1 MYKNITVNPI
11 SHLQG
16 NMLFVTLIFKK
27 YSFKTSAEK
36 PPLLYYLR
44 NRRDDRFLS
53 NFYLSILHKYSK
65 DLTTVRNI
73 LEQKNTIINR
83 NSVYE
88 KNIEQKNKKVTNFY
102 HKNVLKNSRQE
113 NQKSINFYDKNLM
126 HTTNPFTQNILNEVN
141 LRQKNQKSTNFYH
154 ENLMHTNTRDTI
166 NEIFSYKTT
175 TPPRNNIHSITP
187 FRHQNRT
194 QNSIQNT
201 TIQDATIIYNKEE
214 GKTVLS
220 EPMINEEV
228 LKKIIKERNII
239 KNSHFESSAVTE
251 SNINN
256 INPYDIKKLA
266 TKIYPFIINQW
277 QKEFERRGVFYG

>member
-16 NMLFVTLIFKK
+16 NMLFVTLIFEK
-27 YSFKTSAEK
+27 YSFKTSAGK
-36 PPLLYYLR
+36 SPLLYYLG

-65 DLTTVRNI
+65 DLTTVQNV

-83 NSVYE
+83 NSVHE

-154 ENLMHTNTRDTI
+154 ENLMHTNTGDTI
-166 NEIFSYKTT
+166 NEIFSYKTI

-187 FRHQNRT
+187 LRHKNRT
-194 QNSIQNT
+194 QSSIQNT
-201 TIQDATIIYNKEE
+201 TIPDAPIIYAKEE
-214 GKTVLS
+214 KKEFLEQTVT
-220 EPMINEEV
+220 EKV
-228 LKKIIKERNII
+228 LKKIINETNIMENSHQTSSPII
-239 KNSHFESSAVTE
+239 KM
-251 SNINN
+251 NINN
-256 INPYDIKKLA
+256 LNSYDLKKLA
-266 TKIYPFIINQW
+266 TRLYPFVMKQW